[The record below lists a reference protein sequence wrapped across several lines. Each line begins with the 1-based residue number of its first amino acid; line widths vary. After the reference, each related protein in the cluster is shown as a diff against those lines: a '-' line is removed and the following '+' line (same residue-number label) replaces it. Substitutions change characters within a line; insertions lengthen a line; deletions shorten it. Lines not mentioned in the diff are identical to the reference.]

1 MKIYSN
7 KTEAIIDLHKQGFTD
22 DFQLVGNDLFWIQE
36 NVFIRVGE
44 FAITEYYKIEESIIL
59 GIVALHHNIKGIL
72 LSRTKGK
79 SNPIAPVLLK
89 KLNELNV
96 IETN

>member
-1 MKIYSN
+1 MKNYIN
-7 KTEAIIDLHKQGFTD
+7 KTDVIIDLHRQGFTD
-22 DFQLVGNDLFWIQE
+22 DFKLVGNDLLWIQE

-44 FAITEYYKIEESIIL
+44 FAIAEYYKIEESIVF

-72 LSRTKGK
+72 LSRIKTDPN
-79 SNPIAPVLLK
+79 SMAPVLIK

-96 IETN
+96 VS

>member
-7 KTEAIIDLHKQGFTD
+7 KTDVICDLHKQGFTD
-22 DFQLVGNDLFWIQE
+22 DFQLVGNDLLWIQE

-44 FAITEYYKIEESIIL
+44 FAITEYYKIGESIVF

-72 LSRTKGK
+72 LSPFKK
-79 SNPIAPVLLK
+79 NSNTMAPVLIK
-89 KLNELNV
+89 KLNELNIV
-96 IETN
+96 L